1 MVIETGGFSITDA
14 YRAMERRLDNDNADF
29 TALFTIADV
38 MAMGAMRA
46 LREKGK
52 RVPEDCSVMAIDGI
66 AVSEYI
72 HPMLS
77 TLCQPVEEM
86 GQKSVDILLDM
97 IEGRSGNRHEVLP
110 TCFRKGASI
119 CELN

>member
-1 MVIETGGFSITDA
+1 MDQK
-14 YRAMERRLDNDNADF
+14 LDNDDADF